1 MPFFEP
7 SEGKLVS
14 EDQSFCTIAVVD
26 CYYSLIIIFA
36 LMLLTETSGDSDT
49 GASIVGIIASLE
61 VEDYTED
68 EVRRAI
74 SLLINLGEVYSTID
88 ENHYAIPGEER
99 TVPRLPAAA
108 TAVATVAHAYGSV
121 VNDAVIRLLRDAQSG
136 EEGLSLA
143 DIVQGLTHS
152 EVEVRVALDHLLYE
166 GHIYT
171 TIDDNHFQWSEYPSH

>member
-1 MPFFEP
+1 
-7 SEGKLVS
+7 
-14 EDQSFCTIAVVD
+14 
-26 CYYSLIIIFA
+26 
-36 LMLLTETSGDSDT
+36 MLLTETSGDSDT

-74 SLLINLGEVYSTID
+74 SLLINRGEVYSTID

-152 EVEVRVALDHLLYE
+152 EVELRVALDPEAEVRVALDHLLYE
-166 GHIYT
+166 GHVYT

>member
-1 MPFFEP
+1 
-7 SEGKLVS
+7 
-14 EDQSFCTIAVVD
+14 
-26 CYYSLIIIFA
+26 
-36 LMLLTETSGDSDT
+36 MLLTETSGDSDT
-49 GASIVGIIASLE
+49 GASIVGIVASLE

-74 SLLINLGEVYSTID
+74 SRLINRGEVYSTID
-88 ENHYAIPGEER
+88 VNHYAIPGEER
-99 TVPRLPAAA
+99 SVPRLPAAA
-108 TAVATVAHAYGSV
+108 TAVATVAYGSV

-136 EEGLSLA
+136 EEGLSRE

-171 TIDDNHFQWSEYPSH
+171 TIDDNHFQWSEYPSN

>member
-1 MPFFEP
+1 
-7 SEGKLVS
+7 
-14 EDQSFCTIAVVD
+14 
-26 CYYSLIIIFA
+26 
-36 LMLLTETSGDSDT
+36 MLLTETSGDSDT

-74 SLLINLGEVYSTID
+74 SLLINRGEVYSTID

-108 TAVATVAHAYGSV
+108 AATAVATVAYGSV
-121 VNDAVIRLLRDAQSG
+121 VNDALIRLLRDAQSG

-143 DIVQGLTHS
+143 DIVQGLTTHS

-171 TIDDNHFQWSEYPSH
+171 TIDDNHFQWSEYAPH